1 MHCSLNFMYFLWARH
16 DHNKIAPCGMIKV
29 FWIELNWFWIELN
42 WNTHSITQQHTHTH
56 THIRARAHSH
66 SHSRTERERVVVEVV
81 VVVVVVRERERQT
94 DRETDRDKDRDR
106 EKAVQATIT
115 TCPKGL
121 SGRGSD
127 EYRLDNWLDGMSS
140 GSSNW
145 IVTSCQPG
153 GVTPGRSRRWRR
165 R

>member
-1 MHCSLNFMYFLWARH
+1 MILTSLLFYDEVIIVLYNYTTVKVRLFCLLYCSLNFMYFLWARH

-81 VVVVVVRERERQT
+81 VVVVVVRERET
-94 DRETDRDKDRDR
+94 DRQRDR
-106 EKAVQATIT
+106 QRQRQRQRESSAGDNYHL
-115 TCPKGL
+115 PKGII
-121 SGRGSD
+121 GKGKR
-127 EYRLDNWLDGMSS
+127 
-140 GSSNW
+140 W
-145 IVTSCQPG
+145 I
-153 GVTPGRSRRWRR
+153 
-165 R
+165 